1 MPETFNCPNCGA
13 PLDYQ
18 GSDPIIR
25 CPYCNTSVVV
35 PENLR
40 ARPSFSS
47 KPSNFTLSGM
57 GDMGGLVQ
65 KARRIKEVKDLAQSG
80 KIDEAIRIYRDITD
94 ASHTEA
100 SAAVQAL
107 AEGRAITLTNLG
119 PTSLSPTNFSQPD
132 ISAQVMR
139 QSIQAS
145 VQASQEASK
154 TASRIG
160 CFIGCFVVGLTLFI
174 LAATLIPIFAA
185 TIPFMVSTGD
195 MAGAL
200 ETALPEIVTAMP
212 QEIPGVQGF
221 AKQEMS
227 FGGEGTGPGLF
238 TDPRAIA
245 VDPKSGNIYVADY
258 QGGRV
263 QAFNAAGKFITQWKV
278 GDKKTIITGMA
289 ADRKGHVFVVSVSN
303 IYQYDG
309 ASGELLSQIKAGD
322 QVTYHFDD
330 ITPAADGTLYVVG
343 GGETVV
349 QMDATGKTLMTI
361 PAAVS
366 TVTEDS
372 ELDAKIAV
380 DGEGNIY
387 LLGTFNNAVFKFNP
401 KGKYVNK
408 FGSDGDQPGQFRAPF
423 AIAVDGRG
431 RIYVSDFKGI
441 QVFEN
446 DGRYIDLIDPEG
458 AIFGMVFDDENNLY
472 VTSNASKVFKFSIP
486 NPK

>member
-1 MPETFNCPNCGA
+1 M
-13 PLDYQ
+13 
-18 GSDPIIR
+18 
-25 CPYCNTSVVV
+25 
-35 PENLR
+35 
-40 ARPSFSS
+40 
-47 KPSNFTLSGM
+47 
-57 GDMGGLVQ
+57 
-65 KARRIKEVKDLAQSG
+65 KEVKDLAQSG
-80 KIDEAIRIYRDITD
+80 KIEQAISLYREITD

-100 SAAVQAL
+100 AAAVESL
-107 AEGRAITLTNLG
+107 AQGRAITFTNLS
-119 PTSLSPTNFSQPD
+119 PSAFAPRNLSPANFSAGD
-132 ISAQVMR
+132 VSAQVVQ

-154 TASRIG
+154 TASRLG

-185 TIPFMVSTGD
+185 TIPFMISSGD
-195 MAGAL
+195 MVGAL
-200 ETALPEIVTAMP
+200 ETAIPEIATSMP
-212 QEIPGVQGF
+212 QEIPKLQGF

-278 GDKKTIITGMA
+278 GDKKTIITSMA
-289 ADRKGHVFVVSVSN
+289 ADRKGSVFVVSVSY

-309 ASGELLSQIKAGD
+309 SSGELLGQIKAGD
-322 QVTYHFDD
+322 QVTYHFDG
-330 ITPAADGTLYVVG
+330 ITVAADGTLYALG

-349 QMDATGKTLMTI
+349 QMDAKGKTLLTI
-361 PAAVS
+361 PDAIS

-372 ELDAKIAV
+372 ELNAKIAV
-380 DGEGNIY
+380 DGEGNVY

-408 FGSDGDQPGQFRAPF
+408 FGSDGDAPGQFRAPY
-423 AIAVDGRG
+423 AIAVDGYG

-441 QVFEN
+441 QVFDN
-446 DGRYIDLIDPEG
+446 DGRYIDLINPEG
-458 AIFGMVFDDENNLY
+458 VIFGMVFDDENNLY
-472 VTSNASKVFKFSIP
+472 ATSNASKVFKFSIP